1 MQDLC
6 FTLRESLAAA
16 TSGKVKLGSLPEG
29 CIYRL
34 KRVEV
39 HIESTAAGNVE
50 VALLAGDTKIAP
62 DTGTFNSE
70 LRQIV
75 STAKKDLPEGATL
88 HVWRKNA
95 SATDAYVYFIL
106 VDLEQIG

>member
-6 FTLRESLAAA
+6 FTLRESLAAN
-16 TSGKVKLGSLPEG
+16 TSGKLKLGTIPKG
-29 CIYRL
+29 YKYRL

-39 HIESTAAGNVE
+39 HIQSTAAGNVE
-50 VALLAGDTKIAP
+50 VALYAGDTKISP

-70 LRQIV
+70 LNKMV
-75 STAKKDLPEGATL
+75 STAVKDIPEGTVL

-95 SATDAYVYFIL
+95 DVTNAYIYFIS
-106 VDLEQIG
+106 VDLEQVS

>member
-16 TSGKVKLGSLPEG
+16 AVGKVKLGALPEG
-29 CIYRL
+29 YIYRL

-50 VALLAGDTKIAP
+50 IALMAGDTKIAP
-62 DTGTFNSE
+62 DVGTFNSE
-70 LRQIV
+70 LNKMV
-75 STAKKDLPEGATL
+75 STAIKDLPEGTVL

-95 SATDAYVYFIL
+95 DATNPYLYFIL
-106 VDLEQIG
+106 VDLEQVS